1 MEATMRYEQLGLAT
15 DTRRRALDIIL
26 EVGAATTRADVIVA
40 WALALAIIAGL
51 GLLFAVR

>member
-15 DTRRRALDIIL
+15 DTRRRALDIIF